1 MISPDATQSTDQVH
15 EDTRVPWNSR
25 DALLATAA
33 VAVAGLAVVV
43 VLSWVRSGLGPDVRA
58 LLTSTAFVLLPGLLV
73 ASVWVFGIRRYRAPW
88 RALGLARPRARGALV
103 LPWLALLASLGFG
116 GVYVLVLTAAG
127 LDSALPPAIPE
138 GALGEGPYKI
148 VNVAVIAFIGP
159 LAEEMF
165 FRGFLLAAL
174 VQSLGASRG
183 AIAGSAVF
191 ALLHFDI
198 AIMVPVFVSGL
209 LLSWLYL
216 RMRSIWPPLTA
227 HVAQNLIVVAVA
239 S

>member
-1 MISPDATQSTDQVH
+1 M
-15 EDTRVPWNSR
+15 
-25 DALLATAA
+25 ATAA
-33 VAVAGLAVVV
+33 VAVAALAVVGG
-43 VLSWVRSGLGPDVRA
+43 LSLLNGGLGPDVKA
-58 LLTSTAFVLLPGLLV
+58 LLTSTVFVLLPGLLV
-73 ASVWVFGIRRYRAPW
+73 AGLWVFGIRRYRAPW
-88 RALGLARPRARGALV
+88 RTLGLARPRARSALL

-138 GALGEGPYKI
+138 GALGEGPYWL

-191 ALLHFDI
+191 ALLHFEI

-216 RMRSIWPPLTA
+216 RMRSIWPSFTA
-227 HVAQNLIVVAVA
+227 HAAQNLIVVAVA

>member
-1 MISPDATQSTDQVH
+1 MISPDATQPADEVR
-15 EDTRVPWNSR
+15 EDTRVPWNAR
-25 DALLATAA
+25 DALLATAT
-33 VAVAGLAVVV
+33 VAVAGLAVVG
-43 VLSWVRSGLGPDVRA
+43 VLSWVRIGLGPDVSA

-88 RALGLARPRARGALV
+88 RALGLARPQARWSLL
-103 LPWLALLASLGFG
+103 LPWVVLLGSLGFG

-127 LDSALPPAIPE
+127 VDSAIPAPIPE
-138 GALGEGPYKI
+138 SALGEGPYRVI
-148 VNVAVIAFIGP
+148 NVAVIAFIGP

-174 VQSLGASRG
+174 VQSLGIFRG

-191 ALLHFDI
+191 AVLHFDI

-216 RMRSIWPPLTA
+216 RTRSIWPSLTA

-239 S
+239 T